1 MIVQACINGA
11 RPKEFHPALPLT
23 KDAMIA
29 DAIECIAAGAAEL
42 HIHPR
47 DADGN
52 EGLSHVDKL
61 VGGIRD
67 AFPGSLVGV
76 STGAWIEGDVDRT
89 KERINQWTRRPDYAS
104 VNLSEQDAPAIFAL
118 LETKGIGIEAGLA
131 TVEDAARFVT
141 LPQRHRVFRVL
152 FEIEMQNVAQAHATL
167 QGIQDILEDACV
179 QRPILLHGFDDTV
192 WHFVRVARD
201 KRWSTRVG
209 LEDGCL
215 LDDQSVASSNAR
227 RVAEA
232 FSILHKK

>member
-11 RPKEFHPALPLT
+11 RPKEFHPALPIT
-23 KDAMIA
+23 KDAMIE
-29 DAIECIAAGAAEL
+29 DAIACIAAGAAEL

-47 DADGN
+47 DAGGK
-52 EGLSHVDKL
+52 ESLSHVDAL

-67 AFPGSLVGV
+67 ACPGSLVGV

-89 KERINQWTRRPDYAS
+89 RKCINQWTCLPDYAS
-104 VNLSEQDAPAIFAL
+104 VNLSEPDAPGIFAL
-118 LETKGIGIEAGLA
+118 LETTGVGIEAGLA

-141 LPQRHRVFRVL
+141 LPQKHRVFRVL
-152 FEIEMQNVAQAHATL
+152 FEIEMQNVDHAQATL
-167 QGIQDILEDACV
+167 QGIQDVLEEACV

-209 LEDGCL
+209 LEDGCQ
-215 LDDQSVASSNAR
+215 LDDQSVASSNAQL
-227 RVAEA
+227 VAEA
-232 FSILHKK
+232 VSILHKK